1 MKLIS
6 LKYEDPAN
14 RLHSYDFD
22 FDNERVEEKQL
33 EPLCFVGLNG
43 SGKSKLLE
51 IIAKI
56 FFFLDA
62 NRQSKTKTIRVPDA
76 NFTFEYLLQP
86 NRKYN
91 TIRIEGVARNS
102 FEVYADG
109 YLIDTQEYFEVMPSK
124 IIGYSSGHNETISPL
139 FSELLITDLKKI
151 RSYVADSGEKG
162 NLDLTRTLFLNRDT
176 TKLLLLTSF
185 IFSGYKGRDGIP
197 TLSTSKALLSKFKEF
212 INLIALASFRIVID
226 TGGGR
231 IVLSNRMETVINK
244 LRRCAVIESV
254 TETSKE
260 RRFELDFYICD
271 RVIEALVFEFE
282 TAQGL
287 FEDLYELYSLNL
299 ISSTKNKTHITFDL
313 PEDKLNIIVQ
323 KPLAETTYQNLSDG
337 EHQFI
342 QIFAALVLFS
352 KEDSIF
358 LLDEPE
364 SHFNPAW
371 RAKFV
376 LLLDEIL
383 SVKQKSSE
391 FLISTHSPYLVSAC
405 RSQNVTIF
413 ERKGKAINSRSPKK
427 ETYGATFDFLLNELF
442 GLSSQISELSKKSIE
457 SILKTGDPNQMK
469 QALALFAESS
479 HKRDLYEAIIRKG
492 ESLDFKDLK

>member
-6 LKYEDPAN
+6 LKYKDPAN

-91 TIRIEGVARNS
+91 TVRIEGVARNS

-109 YLIDTQEYFEVMPSK
+109 NLINRQEYFEVMPSN

-139 FSELLITDLKKI
+139 FSELLIKDLKKI
-151 RSYVADSGEKG
+151 RADVADSGEKG

-176 TKLLLLTSF
+176 TKLLLLASF

-197 TLSTSKALLSKFKEF
+197 TITTSKALLSKFKEF
-212 INLIALASFRIVID
+212 INLKALASFRIIID
-226 TGGGR
+226 TDGGR

-260 RRFELDFYICD
+260 RRFELDFYMCGK
-271 RVIEALVFEFE
+271 VIEAFVLEFE
-282 TAQGL
+282 TAEDL

-299 ISSTKNKTHITFDL
+299 ISSTKSKTHIAFDI
-313 PEDKLNIIVQ
+313 PEDKLNIIVN

-371 RAKFV
+371 RAKFI
-376 LLLDEIL
+376 LLLNDIL
-383 SVKQKSSE
+383 SSKQRSSE

-413 ERKGKAINSRSPKK
+413 ERDGDSITSRSPRK
-427 ETYGATFDFLLNELF
+427 ETFGATFEDLLRDLF
-442 GLSSQISELSKKSIE
+442 EIVSSVSEHSKKSIE
-457 SILKTGDPNQMK
+457 KILDSKDIERMK
-469 QALALFAESS
+469 EALVLFGESPY
-479 HKRDLYEAIIRKG
+479 KRDIYEAILRSGTELK
-492 ESLDFKDLK
+492 LKDE